1 MFGLFAY
8 LLCVLSSHAFPAPI
22 VQSSILGRTY
32 GLRMTGHS
40 ARCPRCE
47 RRWLD
52 LPRIRPRGE
61 HLGRSLAKNRDSGR
75 RHGVRGRFYIGT
87 GLVVNCELAVMSP
100 PRCLILS
107 SPTGISGNGPIG
119 GAGGIGGLRVHK
131 ACYRIRHQGSNM
143 VHCSTENLPDVV
155 HWARSQRNQHVGQQS
170 EPSNKMIYGI
180 ADISAFSSAES

>member
-1 MFGLFAY
+1 MSGIPCVHCHGFILVFLPCCLFGLFAY

-75 RHGVRGRFYIGT
+75 RHGVRGQFYIGMD
-87 GLVVNCELAVMSP
+87 LVVNCELAVMSP

-107 SPTGISGNGPIG
+107 SPTGISGNGLIG
-119 GAGGIGGLRVHK
+119 DAGGIGSLRVHK
-131 ACYRIRHQGSNM
+131 ACYSQ
-143 VHCSTENLPDVV
+143 VV
-155 HWARSQRNQHVGQQS
+155 QMHGKKWNELIDQ
-170 EPSNKMIYGI
+170 
-180 ADISAFSSAES
+180 